1 MPDGSRVVRK
11 LLRMRD
17 SGRARHAVHS
27 AGEVLL
33 LVWVL
38 GIFWRY
44 YESHGFGEL
53 VLHLL
58 GRAG

>member
-1 MPDGSRVVRK
+1 M
-11 LLRMRD
+11 LRMRD